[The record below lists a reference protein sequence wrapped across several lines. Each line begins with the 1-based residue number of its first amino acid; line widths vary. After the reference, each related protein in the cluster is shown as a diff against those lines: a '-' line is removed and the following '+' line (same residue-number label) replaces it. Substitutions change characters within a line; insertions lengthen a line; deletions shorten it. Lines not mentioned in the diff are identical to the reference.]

1 MVRLLA
7 ASCSTFSF
15 GLINHYALF
24 VPTGPKMPSLLCE
37 RIAAP
42 LLDLHRKTTPVL
54 ATTELTDSGVLSK
67 YESFSQTLTFA

>member
-1 MVRLLA
+1 
-7 ASCSTFSF
+7 
-15 GLINHYALF
+15 
-24 VPTGPKMPSLLCE
+24 MPSILCE

-54 ATTELTDSGVLSK
+54 ATTKLTDSGVLSK